1 MRQLETARRLKRR
14 SGALSRGAYRVQTYI
29 HVTDRAALQEATA
42 LMDRYG
48 EYAVS
53 EAAIRA
59 DKSRSVGNV
68 LHFCRWRQIERT
80 IEMLS
85 GEDVTG
91 TVH

>member
-14 SGALSRGAYRVQTYI
+14 WEALSRGAYRVQNHI
-29 HVTDRAALQEATA
+29 HVTDRAALQEATD